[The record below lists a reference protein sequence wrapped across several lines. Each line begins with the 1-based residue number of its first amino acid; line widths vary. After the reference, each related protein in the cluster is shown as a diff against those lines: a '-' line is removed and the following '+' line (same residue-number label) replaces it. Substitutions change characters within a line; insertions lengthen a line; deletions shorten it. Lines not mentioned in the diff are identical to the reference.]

1 MRMNKNG
8 NLHEHERSLKTR
20 LRLRSGIKL
29 ALEGVYCKN
38 IHYHETNTLP
48 VMSA

>member
-29 ALEGVYCKN
+29 ALEYTN
-38 IHYHETNTLP
+38 IDTTLP
-48 VMSA
+48 PRHPI